1 MFDFVKDKKVAINGK
16 VYNGTLMQLSFDSD
30 KLNIRK
36 NLWKITIYIDKTE
49 GEGLDFL
56 NGVIYPGAR
65 VQVMDDRISLKA
77 LINSIRFNE
86 FKSAPLL
93 FIEIEAEN

>member
-1 MFDFVKDKKVAINGK
+1 MFDFVKDKKISINGK
-16 VYNGTLMQLSFDSD
+16 VYNGTLMQMSFDSD

-36 NLWKITIYIDKTE
+36 NLWKITIYIDKTK

-77 LINSIRFNE
+77 LINSMRFNE